1 MTSTTNTGRLSYADA
16 RRLFGTHPIRIS
28 EIPVE
33 HAISLPVPTLR
44 CGVPGYAGFA
54 GPARRSPRAPLELR
68 RPDRWFTFSAQRGSL
83 VLYSLVTAVPFT
95 ENLSP
100 EQVTLPPVTRSLA
113 AVEED
118 LRMLDTLMDRAAGE
132 FFAARPGDKDLATD
146 LLAVLTAH
154 VSPLV
159 MDWYKA
165 LGWDFFSWLE
175 QAAGEPTAGE
185 HAGEEQT
192 P

>member
-1 MTSTTNTGRLSYADA
+1 MTSTTNTARLSYADA

-44 CGVPGYAGFA
+44 CGAPGYAGFA
-54 GPARRSPRAPLELR
+54 GPARRVPHAPLQLGA
-68 RPDRWFTFSAQRGSL
+68 PDRWWVLGVQRGAL
-83 VLYSLVTAVPFT
+83 LLYGLTTAVRFM
-95 ENLSP
+95 EKLSP

-118 LRMLDTLMDRAAGE
+118 LRILDMLMDRAGGE
-132 FFAARPGDKDLATD
+132 FFAVRPADADLVTD

-154 VSPLV
+154 VSPMV
-159 MDWYKA
+159 MSWYRGLA
-165 LGWDFFSWLE
+165 PDFFGWLE
-175 QAAGEPTAGE
+175 QTAGE
-185 HAGEEQT
+185 AAAEEHAGQEHT
-192 P
+192 S

>member
-1 MTSTTNTGRLSYADA
+1 MTSTTKTGWLSYADA
-16 RRLFGTHPIRIS
+16 RRQFGTHPIRIS

-54 GPARRSPRAPLELR
+54 GAARRVPRAPLQLR
-68 RPDRWFTFSAQRGSL
+68 RPDRWFVLGAQRGSL
-83 VLYSLVTAVPFT
+83 VLYALVTAVAFT
-95 ENLSP
+95 EELSP

-132 FFAARPGDKDLATD
+132 FFAARPADKDLATD
-146 LLAVLTAH
+146 LLAVLTAY

-159 MDWYKA
+159 MHWYKG
-165 LGWDFFSWLE
+165 LGGDFFRWLE
-175 QAAGEPTAGE
+175 QAAGEPAAGV